1 MERCQ
6 GGELHHGRGIERAV
20 LDVLYDPKLNVPPRT
35 EKLAR
40 TRLDTKTTPAPFAGP
55 MVRIRFPP
63 AGSLRT
69 IGSVSFRDRDIL
81 DLIGRTRDRG

>member
-20 LDVLYDPKLNVPPRT
+20 LDVLYDPKLNVPPQT

-55 MVRIRFPP
+55 TVRIRFPP
-63 AGSLRT
+63 AASLLRK
-69 IGSVSFRDRDIL
+69 GGLMLAPSFFEPGCDGFNL
-81 DLIGRTRDRG
+81 